1 VQQAEEAAAKAEAQR
16 LADLGLVAQAAVVE
30 LELFQ
35 RVAQLVVLAGLGRVQ
50 AGEDLRLDFLEAR
63 QRLGGGPALLGS
75 FFSSVMVS
83 PTLAACQLLDAGRSR
98 SPPRR
103 PSAVAR
109 LALGREHAQLLDAG

>member
-1 VQQAEEAAAKAEAQR
+1 VQQAEEAAAEAEAQR
-16 LADLGLVAQAAVVE
+16 LADLGLVAQRAVVE

-50 AGEDLRLDFLEAR
+50 AGEDLRLDLLEAG

-83 PTLAACQLLDAGRSR
+83 PTLAACSSLMPAMTKPT
-98 SPPRR
+98 SPAAARR
-103 PSAVAR
+103 AAPTWA
-109 LALGREHAQLLDAG
+109 